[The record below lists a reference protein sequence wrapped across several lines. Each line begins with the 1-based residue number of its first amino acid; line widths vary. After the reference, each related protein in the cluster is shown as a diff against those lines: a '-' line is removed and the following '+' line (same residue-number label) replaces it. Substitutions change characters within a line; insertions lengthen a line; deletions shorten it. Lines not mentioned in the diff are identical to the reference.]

1 MDLRLPG
8 SGLMLEVLLDNLGTT
23 AVDPTGASGVSSVS
37 QEQLDRAI
45 AALERGEIEYII
57 LEDGEAF
64 LQAAGEG
71 AGPYAVQFNPGA
83 GEDLIEISA
92 GADVN
97 TMRETLRRY
106 RRGDPAWRIG

>member
-8 SGLMLEVLLDNLGTT
+8 SGSMLEVLLDNLGKT
-23 AVDPTGASGVSSVS
+23 AADPTGASVVSSVS
-37 QEQLDRAI
+37 EEQLERALD
-45 AALERGEIEYII
+45 ALERGEIEYII

-64 LQAAGEG
+64 LQAAGDG
-71 AGPYAVQFNPGA
+71 AGPYAVQFSPGT
-83 GEDLIEISA
+83 GQDLIEISA